1 MKPHR
6 SRLAIAAL
14 AASALL
20 GTACGEGTTD
30 TGTEAPSDGGVN
42 ASTLPD
48 CPVGAFENETGSTKV
63 VLWTSAVGAT
73 LATLRSIA
81 TDYNSSQNKV
91 EVVVETQGIKYEELR
106 KNFETGVSAKQLPA
120 IVMGED
126 TWTQYMI
133 DNGVTMPAQ
142 ACINA
147 DDDERAHAYDD
158 MLPGVTAA
166 YTSSEVLWPGAFGAS
181 TVVLYFNK
189 NHFTAA
195 GLDPENPPTTYAEV
209 QAAAEQLKASVGAGN
224 DAYKPLALRL
234 DSWFVENT
242 TSAEGETFV
251 NNDNG
256 RNGKRATESTM
267 NNPATVE
274 MLDWLATMKDEGLLN
289 TVESSSLIDHY
300 LAVATESSSMLLET
314 STSATLVDQITSS
327 AEGLDISQIVDE
339 ETAKQFEAFNGF
351 KVPFTVGLGKG
362 PSLSADKAGNGQ
374 VAGAAFYMTNSG
386 SDAVVSG
393 AWDFIKYFNDTPQQ
407 VRWTREGSYMPT
419 RAAAVTELEAD
430 PAWADSQRGTWINTA
445 YESMKDLDAS
455 FPGPLVGPYLK
466 VRATVQSMLETIALP
481 DSGGA
486 ADRVAPALDEA
497 VAQITSDLAN
507 YNSTTR

>member
-195 GLDPENPPTTYAEV
+195 GLDPENPPTTYA
-209 QAAAEQLKASVGAGN
+209 
-224 DAYKPLALRL
+224 
-234 DSWFVENT
+234 
-242 TSAEGETFV
+242 
-251 NNDNG
+251 
-256 RNGKRATESTM
+256 
-267 NNPATVE
+267 
-274 MLDWLATMKDEGLLN
+274 
-289 TVESSSLIDHY
+289 
-300 LAVATESSSMLLET
+300 
-314 STSATLVDQITSS
+314 
-327 AEGLDISQIVDE
+327 
-339 ETAKQFEAFNGF
+339 
-351 KVPFTVGLGKG
+351 
-362 PSLSADKAGNGQ
+362 
-374 VAGAAFYMTNSG
+374 
-386 SDAVVSG
+386 
-393 AWDFIKYFNDTPQQ
+393 
-407 VRWTREGSYMPT
+407 
-419 RAAAVTELEAD
+419 
-430 PAWADSQRGTWINTA
+430 
-445 YESMKDLDAS
+445 
-455 FPGPLVGPYLK
+455 
-466 VRATVQSMLETIALP
+466 
-481 DSGGA
+481 
-486 ADRVAPALDEA
+486 
-497 VAQITSDLAN
+497 
-507 YNSTTR
+507 